1 MRYHPFL
8 FLGIV
13 LLLLSCTNAGVQLS
27 ATPTPE
33 TLPTLAPSPT
43 PTPRIPGAQ
52 GVFNRILQ
60 RQSLIIGLI
69 ADAAPPFVQGES
81 DSSLDGLDIL
91 IADVLARQWL
101 GRANALAW
109 RTDATPADLMAGRV
123 DLLMGG
129 VVHTRAEEAEID
141 FSQTYWML
149 DKQPIAI
156 GLPANDSQLR
166 DLVNLGLQT
175 MVQNGQWDEIVRAT
189 TGAAA
194 PFTPELWQSPFPT
207 LAELLAHPVTVPQTP
222 RLQPGRSLRIA
233 YQPEPGFVN
242 NPGTETAKG
251 YLPDLAREL
260 NRRLTGN
267 SDPTLLPYSTRP
279 SLTFQTFDIFLGPLP
294 HAWNLE
300 SEADFSQTFYEDGLV
315 LIARP
320 GSNVTALDQLDHRPL
335 ALVQTPTSQNL
346 YDAAIT
352 ALGVTPIL
360 FSVEDAEAA
369 LALFQDNKIDA
380 ILMQGY
386 PAARLLAARLP
397 DAFLAP
403 GRQGETIPL
412 AIASP
417 PNDSTLRD
425 AINFALQDMAS
436 DGFLA
441 NLHSKYFGGD
451 PPYPIEHWPLR

>member
-1 MRYHPFL
+1 
-8 FLGIV
+8 LG
-13 LLLLSCTNAGVQLS
+13 

-43 PTPRIPGAQ
+43 PTPRIPGAR
-52 GVFNRILQ
+52 GTFNRILQ

-69 ADAAPPFVQGES
+69 TDAGPPFVQGES
-81 DSSLDGLDIL
+81 DTSLDGLDIL
-91 IADVLARQWL
+91 IADALARQWI

-109 RTDATPADLMAGRV
+109 RLDATPADLIAGRV

-141 FSQTYWML
+141 FSQTYWWR
-149 DKQPIAI
+149 DDQPIAI
-156 GLPANDSQLR
+156 GLPRDDSQLR

-175 MVQNGQWDEIVRAT
+175 MVQNGQWDEFVRAT

-194 PFTPELWQSPFPT
+194 SFTPELWQAPLPT
-207 LAELLAHPVTVPQTP
+207 LAELTTHSVTASHSS
-222 RLQPGRSLRIA
+222 RLQTGRSLRIA
-233 YQPEPGFVN
+233 YRPQPGFVN
-242 NPGTETAKG
+242 NPEAETAKG
-251 YLPDLAREL
+251 YLPELADEL

-267 SDPTLLPYSTRP
+267 DTPDLLSYSTLP
-279 SLTFQTFDIFLGPLP
+279 ALTFQSFDIFLGPLP
-294 HAWNLE
+294 HTWNLE
-300 SEADFSQTFYEDGLV
+300 GEADFSQTFYEDGLV

-320 GSNVTALDQLDHRPL
+320 GSNVTMLAQLDHRPL
-335 ALVQTPTSQNL
+335 ALVQTASSQNL
-346 YDAAIT
+346 YDASVT
-352 ALGVTPIL
+352 ALGIAPIL
-360 FSVEDAEAA
+360 FPVESADAA
-369 LALFQDNKIDA
+369 LLLLEDNKVDA

-386 PAARLLAARLP
+386 PAARLLAARIP

-403 GRQGETIPL
+403 GRQGKTIPL
-412 AIASP
+412 AIALP
-417 PNDSTLRD
+417 PNDSTLRA

-441 NLHSKYFGGD
+441 DLHSKYFGGD